1 MKEKKS
7 KEEIKQGAGQ
17 FYYET
22 IGMLL
27 LIVTV
32 IIVAKLGKIGY
43 FLSVFLKV
51 LFGDWYLLIVV
62 LIFIF
67 GVYLILKHQSFNF
80 KNQRF
85 LGYVCIII
93 SILILSHFTVHNYV
107 MEQEGSYFSNTWKF
121 YKDFIGNNDITVLGG
136 GLVGGIVFY
145 IIYSLLST
153 FGVVLISLI
162 LIILGF
168 TMIINKPIVEIGTY
182 FFNLFKKAGTYHK
195 SFNHFFK
202 YEIGKKDNEIV
213 NIYSLKKKLT
223 LKHFDEYKNM
233 EMIYNKNEY
242 MEELKSLIISVFN
255 NMNLKYRVV
264 HMFSSYSA
272 TLFIFIIYDEFDH
285 NLIGTKLTSLIEEN
299 MYISKVSNTL
309 NIEINNKNKSIL
321 SLREVLVKQPLLYN
335 NYLIPIGINVKNQ
348 LEEIDFSREANIL
361 VIGDFNVGI
370 KSFVSSIVMSTILK
384 VSIENIEFNLFDD
397 YGDFNQYDFLFK
409 SINNG
414 DIKEYLNNILRQI
427 DERINLMTLKNI
439 HQIDEYNILIEHEKE
454 EKIKRIIYIIQLDDY
469 NNAYDYRYIDDKI
482 MYIIQVGKDVGI
494 YTIFISRNI
503 KKVSSIL
510 FSLFKYKI
518 IFNTASLESPL
529 IETKHVKVLS
539 NNGDVLFYRENI
551 IKRMQTPKFTIEEM
565 NKIKKEIK

>member
-67 GVYLILKHQSFNF
+67 GAYLILKHQSFNF

-93 SILILSHFTVHNYV
+93 SILMLSHFTVHNYV
-107 MEQEGSYFSNTWKF
+107 MEQEGSYFGNTWKF

-153 FGVVLISLI
+153 FGVVLVSLI